1 MGHTCCIILHRVE
14 PCALGAYAHTYKEC
28 SHRAGVPPVIML
40 ILLTAFYLLH
50 KVLAL
55 PIPAIEERTSSPCDD
70 LRNCR
75 TISDIIWSCI
85 VTIFA
90 CTWVAI
96 HPNIPRP
103 NSNRHW
109 YSGPLRRARIM
120 FYALVGPEFI
130 ILWAWRQRNIASGK
144 SETLQGLFSLTI
156 SNSLLML
163 IFCRLVPRS
172 RFLCRNGRFCLSR
185 R

>member
-1 MGHTCCIILHRVE
+1 MLIIL
-14 PCALGAYAHTYKEC
+14 A
-28 SHRAGVPPVIML
+28 
-40 ILLTAFYLLH
+40 AFYLLH

-55 PIPAIEERTSSPCDD
+55 PTIKERASPLCDD
-70 LRNCR
+70 LRTCR

-96 HPNIPRP
+96 HPNIPKP
-103 NSNRHW
+103 NSDLHW

-120 FYALVGPEFI
+120 FYALIGPEFI
-130 ILWAWRQRNIASGK
+130 ILWAWRQRYIASRK
-144 SETLQGLFSLTI
+144 SETLQRLFPLTI
-156 SNSLLML
+156 SNGMLML
-163 IFCRLVPRS
+163 IFYRLVARS
-172 RFLCRNGRFCLSR
+172 RFSCCHGRFCLSR